1 LNTYGHKPE
10 PTSERQEVPKL
21 TLALNRA
28 SYPEI
33 DTEVEKFMK
42 NLQDR
47 RLISRLSGSQL
58 RKIHEQVTKIRRL
71 YIEAQIRN
79 QSDKLEKCKMEL
91 VRLKYLLAYQK
102 ARLSKKEEEEVF
114 GILSE
119 CFRNAVEVIIGNIK
133 NTRVADELIEK
144 LYITSEAMI
153 AYHKYYGGGD

>member
-1 LNTYGHKPE
+1 
-10 PTSERQEVPKL
+10 
-21 TLALNRA
+21 
-28 SYPEI
+28 
-33 DTEVEKFMK
+33 M
-42 NLQDR
+42 
-47 RLISRLSGSQL
+47 
-58 RKIHEQVTKIRRL
+58 
-71 YIEAQIRN
+71 
-79 QSDKLEKCKMEL
+79 
-91 VRLKYLLAYQK
+91 KYLLAYQK